1 MRRSVVA
8 PKRMSPNSAMWRRK
22 DQLWYGVNMRRAE
35 AISLLKLHEAELKQ
49 LGVEHL
55 YIFGS
60 TARNAARDDSDI
72 DLFFDHARG
81 KLGIYELMDVKTLA
95 STILGQ
101 PADVMT
107 RASLHPVLRRRIEES
122 AVLVF

>member
-1 MRRSVVA
+1 LIGGKRGLIVA
-8 PKRMSPNSAMWRRK
+8 ISTMWQRM
-22 DQLWYGVNMRRAE
+22 DQLWYDVTMRHAE
-35 AISLLKLHEAELKQ
+35 AISLLKSHEAELKQ

-60 TARNAARDDSDI
+60 TARNEARNDSDI

-81 KLGIYELMDVKTLA
+81 QLGVYELMDVKSLA
-95 STILGQ
+95 SSILGRS
-101 PADVMT
+101 ADVMT
-107 RASLHPVLRRRIEES
+107 RASLHPMLRKRIEES